1 MKFSE
6 QVKALVRERTNMLCD
21 RCGLRVHN
29 PQYHHRKP
37 RRMGG
42 SKDTAIGQASNALL
56 LHPNC
61 HEWIERHRTISYEQG
76 WLVASYQEPSE
87 IPVVRAGDLVLLGDD
102 GTATVID
109 ARLTGVLSED
119 EVAYVNSATTSSPL

>member
-1 MKFSE
+1 
-6 QVKALVRERTNMLCD
+6 
-21 RCGLRVHN
+21 
-29 PQYHHRKP
+29 
-37 RRMGG
+37 MGG

-102 GTATVID
+102 GTATIID
-109 ARLTGVLSED
+109 ARLTGVLSEN
-119 EVAYVNSATTSSPL
+119 EMAYVDSATTSSPL